1 LCPVTW
7 YKEYLLEPLIETR
20 NLKTYFPILG
30 GFFRRPVNM
39 VKAVDDVTLS
49 IQKGQW
55 MGLVGESGCGKT
67 TLGKTILRF
76 YRPTSGHIYLN
87 TPFEIKEKIGTSEH
101 LKHRT
106 AEVNNLIRRHDLASF
121 KGKKI
126 TTLRKRMQLVY
137 QDPYTSL
144 NPRMRIGNI
153 IGEPL
158 KVNKLAHGKAIK
170 ERVIELMDMV
180 GLSKEHYKRYPHQ
193 FSGGQRQRI
202 AIARALATNP
212 EFIVFDEPTSAL
224 DVSVQ
229 AQILELLKKLL
240 KEKGLTYL
248 FITHNLNVAEVVCDT
263 IVVMY
268 LGKIVEVSKASAIFE
283 APKHPYSQA
292 LVLATPIPDP
302 KRRRK
307 RIILSGEVPSPTN
320 PPPGCR
326 FHPRCSRATQ
336 ECETQEPVLESRGD
350 GHLVACWHPL
360 N

>member
-1 LCPVTW
+1 
-7 YKEYLLEPLIETR
+7 LEPLIETR

-30 GFFRRPVNM
+30 GFLRRPVNS

-67 TLGKTILRF
+67 TLGKTILR
-76 YRPTSGHIYLN
+76 YYKPTSGHIYLD
-87 TPFEIKEKIGTSEH
+87 TPFEVKEKIEASEH
-101 LKHRT
+101 QKHPAT
-106 AEVNNLIRRHDLASF
+106 EINNFIKQYDLASF
-121 KGKKI
+121 GSKKLRA
-126 TTLRKRMQLVY
+126 LRKRMQLVY

-158 KVNKLAHGKAIK
+158 IVNNLAHGRAVK
-170 ERVIELMDMV
+170 ERVYELMEMI
-180 GLSKEHYKRYPHQ
+180 GLSREHYKRYPHQ
-193 FSGGQRQRI
+193 FSGGQRQRV

-212 EFIVFDEPTSAL
+212 DFIVFDEPTSAL

-229 AQILELLKKLL
+229 AQILELLRVLL
-240 KEKGLTYL
+240 KEKKLTYL
-248 FITHNLNVAEVVCDT
+248 FITHNLNVAEIVCDT
-263 IVVMY
+263 IAVMY
-268 LGKIVEVSKASAIFE
+268 LGKIVEAGKASVIFE

-302 KRRRK
+302 KSRRK

-336 ECETQEPVLESRGD
+336 ECSIQEPVLEARGES
-350 GHLVACWHPL
+350 HLVACWHPL

>member
-1 LCPVTW
+1 M
-7 YKEYLLEPLIETR
+7 EPLIETR

-30 GFFRRPVNM
+30 GFLRRPVNT

-67 TLGKTILRF
+67 TLGKTILR
-76 YRPTSGHIYLN
+76 YYKPTSGHIFLE
-87 TPFEIKEKIGTSEH
+87 TPFEVKEKIEASERQ
-101 LKHRT
+101 KHPT
-106 AEVNNLIRRHDLASF
+106 TEINSLIKQYDLASF
-121 KGKKI
+121 GSKKLR
-126 TTLRKRMQLVY
+126 TLRKRMQLVY

-158 KVNKLAHGKAIK
+158 IVNKLAHGRAVK
-170 ERVIELMDMV
+170 ERVIELMDMI
-180 GLSKEHYKRYPHQ
+180 GLSREHYKRYPHQ
-193 FSGGQRQRI
+193 FSGGQRQRV

-229 AQILELLKKLL
+229 AQILELLRVLL

-248 FITHNLNVAEVVCDT
+248 FITHNLNVAEIVCDT

-268 LGKIVEVSKASAIFE
+268 LGKIVEAGKASTIFE

-302 KRRRK
+302 KRRRN

-320 PPPGCR
+320 PPSGCR

-336 ECETQEPVLESRGD
+336 ECSIQEPVLETMGE

>member
-1 LCPVTW
+1 
-7 YKEYLLEPLIETR
+7 LEPLIETR

-30 GFFRRPVNM
+30 GFFRRPVSM
-39 VKAVDDVTLS
+39 VKAVDDVTLA

-76 YRPTSGHIYLN
+76 YKPTSGHIYFDI
-87 TPFEIKEKIGTSEH
+87 PFEVKERIAASEH

-106 AEVNNLIRRHDLASF
+106 AELNTLIKQNDLASF
-121 KGKKI
+121 GSKKI
-126 TTLRKRMQLVY
+126 ITLRRKMQLVY

-144 NPRMRIGNI
+144 NPRMRIGNT

-158 KVNKLAHGKAIK
+158 KVNKLAHGKAVK

-229 AQILELLKKLL
+229 AQILELLKMLL
-240 KEKGLTYL
+240 KEKELTYL
-248 FITHNLNVAEVVCDT
+248 FITHNLNVAEIVCDT
-263 IVVMY
+263 IIVMY
-268 LGKIVEVSKASAIFE
+268 LGKIVEISKAATIFE

-302 KRRRK
+302 KRRRS

-320 PPPGCR
+320 PPSGCR

-336 ECETQEPVLESRGD
+336 ECETQEPVLETKGD